1 MKGPASNAAMAVT
14 DNAMVAIRTAKIL
27 GAGAGED
34 SRRSRSER
42 A

>member
-1 MKGPASNAAMAVT
+1 MAMT
-14 DNAMVAIRTAKIL
+14 ESAMVAIRTAKIL
-27 GAGAGED
+27 SAGAGEE